1 MTQKFHRDCCR
12 LTFSLAAPERLDPRI
27 ALNQALATSE
37 ERIVLETILQSIPY
51 SGFPGAVEAL
61 SWLREDIPDKGP
73 RDPHSPAR
81 DVFEEVYGVAQE
93 KVTLQLRRGHPDLEK
108 WIRGFAY
115 ETVMKSSPWE
125 TVYLEYLAISSLLG
139 QSRMTPF
146 HSHLRG
152 ALRCGA
158 TQTELAGILD
168 HLKDVAQPESWEK
181 AQNILKL
188 ETQDL

>member
-1 MTQKFHRDCCR
+1 MTPNFHRDCCR
-12 LTFSLAAPERLDPRI
+12 LTFSLAAPERLNPHS
-27 ALNQALATSE
+27 ALKQALASSNAL
-37 ERIVLETILQSIPY
+37 IVAETILQSIPY

-61 SWLREDIPDKGP
+61 SWLRKEAPEARP
-73 RDPHSPAR
+73 RSPHSQSR
-81 DVFEEVYGVAQE
+81 EIFQEIYGAAQE
-93 KVTLQLRRGHPDLEK
+93 KVTLQLRQGHPDLEK
-108 WIRGFAY
+108 WIRNFAY

-158 TQTELAGILD
+158 TETEIAEILD
-168 HLKDVAQPESWEK
+168 HLKDVAHPESWEK
-181 AQNILKL
+181 AQNILKR
-188 ETQDL
+188 ETQA